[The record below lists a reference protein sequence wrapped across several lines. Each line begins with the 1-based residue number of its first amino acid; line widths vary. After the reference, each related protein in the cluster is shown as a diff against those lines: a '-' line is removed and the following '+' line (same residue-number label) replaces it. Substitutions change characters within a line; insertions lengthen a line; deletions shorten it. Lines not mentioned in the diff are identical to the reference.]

1 MRMRHCR
8 MRIAI
13 IGPGAVGGAF
23 AGALHEAGHAL
34 EFATRTPFEA
44 LQVTTARGEV
54 QAPARCLRD
63 PSQAMPAPIALL
75 ATKAHQTAAAAPWLR
90 ALCGPATVLAVL
102 QNGIEQRETVA
113 PYVSAG
119 VHVVPAVVDCPADR
133 TAPGRIIARSR
144 VRLLLP
150 PGAASE
156 QLVAL
161 FANTFANVSI
171 APDFAV
177 AAWTKLLLNAA
188 AGGIGVL
195 ERRGNEVLRAR
206 AHAVHFLALGEEI
219 VAVARAEG
227 VLLDPALPQRLLAV
241 LQKAE
246 NARISSIVADRLA
259 GRPTEWRVRNQVI
272 ERLAARHGLPVPVNR
287 ALTAAI
293 RASERSASA

>member
-1 MRMRHCR
+1 MT
-8 MRIAI
+8 IAI

-23 AGALHEAGHAL
+23 AGALIQAGHAL
-34 EFATRTPFEA
+34 VFATRTPFET
-44 LQVTTARGEV
+44 LDVTTAHGV
-54 QAPARCLRD
+54 VHAPAHCLLD
-63 PSQAMPAPIALL
+63 PLQATQTPIVLL

-113 PYVSAG
+113 PCLPEG
-119 VHVVPAVVDCPADR
+119 VEVVPAVVDCPADR

-150 PGAASE
+150 AGAASE
-156 QLVAL
+156 RLVAL
-161 FANTFANVSI
+161 FANTYADVSI

-188 AGGIGVL
+188 AGGIGVI
-195 ERRGNEVLRAR
+195 ERRGNEVLRES
-206 AHAVHFLALGEEI
+206 AHAAHFLALGNEI

-246 NARISSIVADRLA
+246 NARLSSIVADRLA
-259 GRPTEWRVRNQVI
+259 GQPTEWRVRNEVI
-272 ERLAARHGLPVPVNR
+272 ERIAARHSIAVPANR

-293 RASERSASA
+293 RAGEPSESA